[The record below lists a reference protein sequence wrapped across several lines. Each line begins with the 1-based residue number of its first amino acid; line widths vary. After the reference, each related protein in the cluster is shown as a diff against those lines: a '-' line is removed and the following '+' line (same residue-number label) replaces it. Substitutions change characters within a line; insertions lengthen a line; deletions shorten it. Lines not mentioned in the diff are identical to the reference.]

1 MKPAYRIVANEKDI
15 TSMIADRLIE
25 LSVID
30 EAGVKS
36 DRLTLVLDD
45 RDAKFALP
53 AKDAELRVAI
63 GYEGA
68 PLVEMGV
75 YTVDEIEVTG
85 GPAELTIRACATNF
99 NGTISAQKERSWHKT
114 TLGDIAKKIASEHG
128 LEPVITKKAG
138 AITVKHVDQNE
149 SDIQFLTRL
158 ATQNNCVVKTPEK
171 KLVLAERG
179 RSKAA
184 SGQPLPVITIEPSQ
198 GASWSMTTT
207 GRGTYA
213 AVKAYW
219 HDKGKAKRTAVTAGA
234 TDKKART
241 LSLTQTYAN
250 EAEAKEAAQSKLDA
264 LEKGES
270 TLNVKDVVGNPNIF
284 AEQQVI
290 AKGFRAG
297 VDGNWVVT
305 KVEHKI
311 TGNGGGFTTNVDCEL
326 PGAKKDDGE

>member
-15 TSMIADRLIE
+15 TSMITDRLIE

-45 RDAKFALP
+45 RDAKLALP
-53 AKDAELRVAI
+53 AKEAELRVAI

-114 TLGDIAKKIASEHG
+114 TLGEIAKKIAAEHN
-128 LEPVITKKAG
+128 LEPVITKVAG
-138 AITVKHVDQNE
+138 AIKVAHVDQNE

-158 ATQNNCVVKTPEK
+158 ATQNNCAVKTPEK

-184 SGQPLPVITIEPSQ
+184 SGQPLPMVSIVPSM

-207 GRGTYA
+207 GRGSYA
-213 AVKAYW
+213 AVKAYY
-219 HDKGKAKRTAVTAGA
+219 HDKSKAKRTAVTAGA

-241 LSLTQTYAN
+241 LSMTQTYAN
-250 EAEAKEAAQSKLDA
+250 EAEAKEAAQAKLNA

-270 TLNVKDVVGNPNIF
+270 TLSIKELPGNPNIF
-284 AEQQVI
+284 AEQQI
-290 AKGFRAG
+290 QASGFRSG
-297 VDGNWVVT
+297 VDGEWVVT
-305 KVEHKI
+305 KVEHKM
-311 TGNGGGFTTNVDCEL
+311 TGDGGGFTTNVDCEL

>member
-1 MKPAYRIVANEKDI
+1 MKPAYRIVANDKDI
-15 TSMIADRLIE
+15 TSMIADRLVE
-25 LSVID
+25 LSIID

-36 DRLTLVLDD
+36 DRLTLELDD
-45 RDAKFALP
+45 RDQLFALP
-53 AKDAELRVAI
+53 AKDAELRVSI
-63 GYEGA
+63 GYEGS
-68 PLVEMGV
+68 PLVEVGV
-75 YTVDEIEVTG
+75 YVVDEIEVTG
-85 GPAELTIRACATNF
+85 GPATLTIRACATNF
-99 NGTISAQKERSWHKT
+99 NGAISAQKERSWHGT
-114 TLGDIAKKIASEHG
+114 TLGDIARKIASEHS
-128 LEPVITKKAG
+128 LEPVITKAAG
-138 AITVKHVDQNE
+138 AIKVKHVDQNE

-241 LSLTQTYAN
+241 LSLTQTYAS
-250 EAEAKEAAQSKLDA
+250 EAEAKEAAQSKLEA

-270 TLNVKDVVGNPNIF
+270 TLQVKDIPGNPNIF
-284 AEQQVI
+284 AEQPVVAQ
-290 AKGFRAG
+290 GFRSG

-311 TGNGGGFTTNVDCEL
+311 SGGGGGFTTNVDCEL
-326 PGAKKDDGE
+326 PGAKKEES